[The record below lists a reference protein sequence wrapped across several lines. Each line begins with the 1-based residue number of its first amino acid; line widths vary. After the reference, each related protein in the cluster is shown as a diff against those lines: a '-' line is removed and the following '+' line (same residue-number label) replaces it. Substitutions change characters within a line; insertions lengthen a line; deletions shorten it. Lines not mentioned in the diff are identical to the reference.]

1 VARTAARAVTDALN
15 LAGLIAGHARNRPAH
30 PAVVRRDRED
40 EATDYREAWRRIEA
54 CAARLTAAGIGIGDR
69 VALALGDHPLHLLLH
84 YAVARLGAVIL
95 PVDHR
100 WSTVEQ
106 LDVARAFDA
115 RCLLADD
122 SDRDTDYGELTVLR
136 PDDGWYE
143 EPGEGPPPMPE
154 DGDLPV
160 LISLSS
166 GTTGRPKGALVTHR
180 QFYERFVNQWVTLGI
195 NVNDRF
201 VALTPLYFG
210 AGRSFSM
217 CLLAAGG
224 TVVLDPPPHQPE
236 ELAEAINR
244 SRATIAFLVPTLLR
258 RLLPLA
264 DGDGHLL
271 PHLKLLISSGAVL
284 HADEAREISTRLSPR
299 LLSYYASSEGGGI
312 SVLQP
317 REVAEYGDTVGRPV
331 FRVDVEILDRDGEPV
346 PEGESGRLRY
356 RGPGVAT
363 RFLDEDGNE
372 HGGESGGWFCPGD
385 LAARGPA
392 GHLTLRG
399 REKDV
404 IIRGGVNIYPGE
416 IEKALLTH
424 PDIAEAAVLGRPSA
438 KLGEE
443 PVAFVTGRLRD
454 EESVRSHCAD
464 RLAPYKVPAA
474 VIFLDELPKSRLGK
488 ILKKDLAQHLPR

>member
-1 VARTAARAVTDALN
+1 MTDRLN
-15 LAGLIAGHARNRPAH
+15 LAGLIAGHARNRPTH
-30 PAVVRRDRED
+30 PAIVWRERED

-54 CAARLTAAGIGIGDR
+54 CAARLAAAGVGRGDR
-69 VALALGDHPLHLLLH
+69 VGLALGDHPLHLLLH

-100 WSTVEQ
+100 WTVAEQ
-106 LDVARAFDA
+106 LDVTRAFDA

-122 SDRDTDYGELTVLR
+122 TGADYGELTVLQ
-136 PDDGWYE
+136 PDDRWYE
-143 EPGEGPPPMPE
+143 APDEAPPPTPK

-166 GTTGRPKGALVTHR
+166 GTTGRPRGALVTHR

-195 NVNDRF
+195 DCNDRY

-224 TVVLDPPPHQPE
+224 TVVLDPPPHKPE
-236 ELAEAINR
+236 ELAAAINR
-244 SRATIAFLVPTLLR
+244 SRATVAFLVPTLLR

-264 DGDGHLL
+264 GGDGHLF
-271 PHLKLLISSGAVL
+271 PHLELLISSGAVL
-284 HADEAREISTRLSPR
+284 HAQEAREVSAKLTPR

-317 REVAEYGDTVGRPV
+317 REVADYADTVGRPV
-331 FRVDVEILDRDGEPV
+331 FRVEVEILDGDGRRLADGET
-346 PEGESGRLRY
+346 GRLRY

-363 RFLDEDGNE
+363 RFVDEDGSE
-372 HGGESGGWFCPGD
+372 HEAEAGGWFYPGD
-385 LAARGPA
+385 LAVRGQQ
-392 GHLTLRG
+392 GHLMLRG

-416 IEKALLTH
+416 IEKALLSH
-424 PDIAEAAVLGRPSA
+424 PDIDEAAVVGRPSA

-443 PVAFVTGRLRD
+443 PVAFVCGSITD
-454 EESVRSHCAD
+454 EQSVIAWCTE

-474 VIFLDELPKSRLGK
+474 VIFLDEMPKSALGK
-488 ILKKDLAQHLPR
+488 ILKKNLAQHLNPR

>member
-1 VARTAARAVTDALN
+1 MARTAARAVTDRLN
-15 LAGLIAGHARNRPAH
+15 LAGLIAGHARNRPEH
-30 PAVVRRDRED
+30 PAIVWRDRED
-40 EATDYREAWRRIEA
+40 AATDYREAWRRIEA
-54 CAARLTAAGIGIGDR
+54 CAARLAAAGVGVGDR

-100 WSTVEQ
+100 WTAAEQ
-106 LDVARAFDA
+106 REVALAFHA

-122 SDRDTDYGELTVLR
+122 GDADYGELAVLR

-143 EPGEGPPPMPE
+143 ATGAAPPPMPE

-236 ELAEAINR
+236 ELAAAINR
-244 SRATIAFLVPTLLR
+244 SRATVAFLVPTLLR

-264 DGDGHLL
+264 NGDDHLL
-271 PHLKLLISSGAVL
+271 PRLRLLIASGAVL
-284 HADEAREISTRLSPR
+284 HADEAREITARVSPR

-317 REVAEYGDTVGRPV
+317 HEVADHADTVGRPV
-331 FRVDVEILDRDGEPV
+331 FRVDVEIRDDEGRTV
-346 PEGESGRLRY
+346 PEGAAGRLRY

-363 RFLDEDGNE
+363 RFLDEEGNE
-372 HGGESGGWFCPGD
+372 HDAEPGGWFYPGD
-385 LAARGPA
+385 LAARGPG
-392 GHLTLRG
+392 GHLMLRG
-399 REKDV
+399 REKDI

-416 IEKALLTH
+416 IEKALLSH
-424 PDIAEAAVLGRPSA
+424 PDIAEAAVVGRPSA

-443 PVAFVTGRLRD
+443 PVAFVTGGLRD
-454 EESVRSHCAD
+454 EESVLTHCAE

-474 VIFLDELPKSRLGK
+474 VIFLDEMPKTGLGK
-488 ILKKDLAQHLPR
+488 ILKKDLTQHLPR

>member
-1 VARTAARAVTDALN
+1 MATDPLN
-15 LAGLIAGHARNRPAH
+15 LAGLIAGHARNRPDH
-30 PAVVRRDRED
+30 PAVVWRDRED
-40 EATDYREAWRRIEA
+40 EAVDYREAWRRIEA
-54 CAARLTAAGIGIGDR
+54 CAGRLAAAGVGVGDR
-69 VALALGDHPLHLLLH
+69 VGLALGDHTLHLLLH

-100 WSTVEQ
+100 WTVTEQ
-106 LDVARAFDA
+106 LAVARAFDA
-115 RCLLADD
+115 RTLLIDEPDAA
-122 SDRDTDYGELTVLR
+122 YGDLR
-136 PDDGWYE
+136 TLQPDDGWYAD
-143 EPGEGPPPMPE
+143 PGESLPAMPE

-201 VALTPLYFG
+201 IALTPLYFG

-224 TVVLDPPPHQPE
+224 TVILDPPPHQPQ
-236 ELAEAINR
+236 ELADAINR
-244 SRATIAFLVPTLLR
+244 SRATVAFLVPTLLR

-264 DGDGHLL
+264 GGGDPLL
-271 PHLKLLISSGAVL
+271 PGLQLLISSGAVL
-284 HADEAREISTRLSPR
+284 HAEEAREISAKLSPR

-317 REVAEYGDTVGRPV
+317 HEVAGFADTVGRPV
-331 FRVDVEILDRDGEPV
+331 FRVEVQILG
-346 PEGESGRLRY
+346 PEGDPVATGETGRLRY

-372 HGGESGGWFCPGD
+372 QHTGAAGWFCPGD
-385 LAARGPA
+385 LAAQGPA
-392 GHLTLRG
+392 GHLMLRG

-404 IIRGGVNIYPGE
+404 IIRGGINVYPGE
-416 IEKALLTH
+416 IENVLLAH
-424 PDIAEAAVLGRPSA
+424 PAVSDAAVLGRASE

-443 PVAFVTGRLRD
+443 VVAFVVAGADADTLRA
-454 EESVRSHCAD
+454 HCAAS
-464 RLAPYKVPAA
+464 LAPYKVPSEIIH
-474 VIFLDELPKSRLGK
+474 VGEMPKSPLGK
-488 ILKKDLAQHLPR
+488 ILKKELAERLRPAPDRA